1 MRFLLVAWFFLLGA
15 AAYTEA
21 SDDIIRADTTPVSV
35 SVWDRALYFIDGSGD
50 AKPYLENDI
59 DQLTERYGF
68 QPLKNLSEN
77 LGYEHRVHWL
87 LVPLQDIP
95 VDPEQRFFEYDYP
108 LLDYLDAYFKSASG
122 DFKSASG
129 DFKPASGDFKSG
141 SGDWQLTYLTGD
153 MRPYDTRPVDYRVF
167 YLPIPEDADYLLLRL
182 QTEGSLVVPVSVV
195 NGHRI
200 LEHMR
205 TGTLV
210 YGLYF
215 GALGIMCLYN
225 LFVYFFTREASY
237 FYYVSALFFILLY
250 QVAMSGYGYELLWRE
265 NGQWVNE
272 HIQPITVGLILAS
285 VCLFTREVLKLSIYM
300 PRFSACF
307 LILSR
312 VCIGITLAGFFL
324 PLRTLIHLISMMPLL
339 VLSLVL
345 AAALYGIREN
355 IQGARL
361 FLIAWSAGLIGAMF
375 FALHQLG
382 VLPSH
387 PVFVHSLKVGVL
399 FNTVL
404 LSFSLVSHINS
415 LREEKLRAEEMAH
428 ENYRLA
434 LIDGLTNIPNRR
446 AFDHQYRLEYR
457 RSQREKAPMS
467 VLMVDVD
474 YFKNYNDTY
483 GHRKG
488 DAALR
493 MVANL
498 LADCL
503 ARPADSVYRY
513 GGEEFVV
520 MLPDTDPAG
529 AEHLAQR
536 MVEKV
541 SEQGIPHSSSPLQ
554 HLTISIGGTTELH
567 FQQDLLAVLEQADE
581 ALYQAKSEGRNCSR
595 FRKPSS
601 NIHQFHSPRPGNR
614 S

>member
-1 MRFLLVAWFFLLGA
+1 MRSLLFALFFLLSGNA
-15 AAYTEA
+15 AAQIA
-21 SDDIIRADTTPVSV
+21 DDIVHTDTAPLSV
-35 SVWDRALYFIDGSGD
+35 SVWDRASYFIDGTGD
-50 AKPYLENDI
+50 AKPYLETDI
-59 DQLTERYGF
+59 RLLTERYGF
-68 QPLKNLSEN
+68 QPLDHLTEN
-77 LGYEHRVHWL
+77 LGYEHRTHWL

-95 VDPEQRFFEYDYP
+95 IDTGQRFFEYDYP
-108 LLDYLDAYFKSASG
+108 LLDYLDAYFKTADS
-122 DFKSASG
+122 DWR
-129 DFKPASGDFKSG
+129 PAY
-141 SGDWQLTYLTGD
+141 QTGD
-153 MRPYDTRPVDYRVF
+153 MRPYETRPVDYRVF
-167 YLPIPEDADYLLLRL
+167 FLPIPDDADYLLLRL

-195 NGHRI
+195 NGQHI
-200 LEHMR
+200 MDHMLKS
-205 TGTLV
+205 TLV
-210 YGLYF
+210 YGLFF
-215 GALGIMCLYN
+215 GALGIMCIYN

-237 FYYVSALFFILLY
+237 FYYVSTLFFILLY
-250 QVAMSGYGYELLWRE
+250 LLAMSGYGYEMVWRE

-285 VCLFTREVLKLSIYM
+285 VSLFTREVLKLAVYL
-300 PRFSACF
+300 PRLSLGFTW
-307 LILSR
+307 LSR
-312 VCIGITLAGFFL
+312 VCVGIALAGFFL
-324 PLRTLIHLISMMPLL
+324 PLRTLIHLISLMPLL
-339 VLSLVL
+339 TIGLVIV
-345 AAALYGIREN
+345 AGVFGIREN

-361 FLIAWSAGLIGAMF
+361 FLIAWSAGLVGAMF

-382 VLPSH
+382 ALPSH

-404 LSFSLVSHINS
+404 LSFSLVAHINS
-415 LREEKLRAEEMAH
+415 LRAEKLRAEAMAH

-446 AFDHQYRLEYR
+446 AFDHQYRLEFR
-457 RSQREKAPMS
+457 RSQREKSPMS

-474 YFKNYNDTY
+474 YFKNYNDSY

-520 MLPDTDPAG
+520 MLPDTDAAG
-529 AEHLAQR
+529 AEHLARR

-541 SEQGIPHSSSPLQ
+541 AEQGIPHSSSPWQ
-554 HLTISIGGTTELH
+554 HLTISIGGTSELH

-581 ALYQAKSEGRNCSR
+581 ALYQAKSEGRNRCK
-595 FRKPSS
+595 FRKPTS
-601 NIHQFHSPRPGNR
+601 NIHQFHHPRPGNR